1 MSIISVRVDNRLL
14 HGIVA
19 SQWAPFIGAQRVMVI
34 DDHIANNAT
43 LKSGMKMGK
52 PAGCALSIINEETA
66 YANFK
71 AGKYDDH
78 TVFVIV
84 QDPKIIL
91 KLIKDGQKVPK
102 MVVGGTVD
110 PEQGVEAVQV
120 SKRAYVT
127 KPEEETYREIAAS
140 GTELVVQYLL
150 NEKEEKLSDYIQL

>member
-1 MSIISVRVDNRLL
+1 MAIISARIDNRLL

-19 SQWAPFIGAQRVMVI
+19 TQWAPFIGAARVMVI
-34 DDHIANNAT
+34 DDHIANNPT

-84 QDPKIIL
+84 QDPVILL
-91 KLIKDGQKVPK
+91 KLINDGQKIQKVIL
-102 MVVGGTVD
+102 GGTVD
-110 PEQGVEAVQV
+110 PPEGVEGIQV

-127 KPEEETYREIAAS
+127 KPEEEIYRAIAAS
-140 GTELVVQYLL
+140 GTPISVQYVL
-150 NEKEEKLSDYIQL
+150 NDKEIPLSDFISL